1 MATFQVAAVVVSLSA
16 GSDTVAERASVDAA
30 TVAVVASSFCFVIP
44 TKGFEIA
51 NISSLFAS

>member
-44 TKGFEIA
+44 TKGF
-51 NISSLFAS
+51 